1 MAENPFESFLTGMIG
16 GATAGARRRTMVEQ
30 GKQAAGA
37 AEDFFGGGP
46 IDPPKAPG
54 MGATFLAGLQLART
68 LPTTPG
74 QKLQA
79 DQVKLQIA
87 NQVLDEQIFEAKQQA
102 AEAEKIALKTK
113 ASKEAR
119 AERDNSILFADLL
132 SRATTDLSAGKF
144 DTLSGIKKEA
154 EGLPVT
160 QQVQL
165 NSAIGDL
172 SRTYDLQKVREFS
185 SNQEILSQYMAPE
198 DVQKLGPMQAQ
209 TLVEILS
216 GRYQSGIGQMVGDL
230 NNLNTLGLTNLSAL
244 VMPAIEKQAKSV
256 GRVVEF
262 SPTTGTYIMRQE
274 LIGGTG
280 KDLSVAEQAALNKS
294 EKVYKEVRPFIDQ
307 ALRLVTE
314 NPDSFGS
321 SGELTGLTNRMK
333 SLLGVIPFVEFK
345 QDMTRREVETSINT
359 LIGKTLPALAG
370 TSLGRMTENDAKL
383 LKAPL
388 PKLDVFNPAEVVKQQ
403 LETLDF
409 RVSLAYILD
418 QQKRGTIAQVI
429 DNEGPVEFAKIM
441 SRANKEG
448 FGSQERTVL
457 RAIDEAVTHIS
468 SNPNMQDADS
478 DIKAL
483 FMELGASGQFNDA
496 ELQLILDNV
505 PQG

>member
-1 MAENPFESFLTGMIG
+1 MAEDNPILSFFESMGTGME
-16 GATAGARRRTMVEQ
+16 AGAERRSLMQRAERGQLEPGEEVPGLGRTILK
-30 GKQAAGA
+30 GITRAATPA
-37 AEDFFGGGP
+37 N
-46 IDPPKAPG
+46 
-54 MGATFLAGLQLART
+54 TRLAQDQFRVQEAQYALENTLA
-68 LPTTPG
+68 
-74 QKLQA
+74 K
-79 DQVKLQIA
+79 
-87 NQVLDEQIFEAKQQA
+87 EKQQA
-102 AEAEKIALKTK
+102 AQIKQ
-113 ASKEAR
+113 
-119 AERDNSILFADLL
+119 L
-132 SRATTDLSAGKF
+132 SDLSIASTQAENEKN
-144 DTLSGIKKEA
+144 DAALLASSEEQAREA
-154 EGLPVT
+154 FVKGGMDSVYGLPIPKFAGADSQKQYTDFLKQLDGTSFAETASDMKQLIASASDLGISSEGKSRLVLQAEIQGRLNQYNQNPT
-160 QQVQL
+160 QIRQML
-165 NSAIGDL
+165 NEMRALQESGDTTGAQIIG
-172 SRTYDLQKVREFS
+172 
-185 SNQEILSQYMAPE
+185 NYM
-198 DVQKLGPMQAQ
+198 
-209 TLVEILS
+209 
-216 GRYQSGIGQMVGDL
+216 
-230 NNLNTLGLTNLSAL
+230 NHLSAATGQ
-244 VMPAIEKQAKSV
+244 VIEYSPD
-256 GRVVEF
+256 GRVTIRKEV
-262 SPTTGTYIMRQE
+262 
-274 LIGGTG
+274 IGGPDKG
-280 KDLSVAEQAALNKS
+280 LSVAEQAALNKS

>member
-1 MAENPFESFLTGMIG
+1 MAEDNPFLSFLESMGTGME
-16 GATAGARRRTMVEQ
+16 AGAKRRSLMQRAQRGQLEPGEEVPGLGRTILK
-30 GKQAAGA
+30 GITRAATPA
-37 AEDFFGGGP
+37 N
-46 IDPPKAPG
+46 
-54 MGATFLAGLQLART
+54 TRLAQ
-68 LPTTPG
+68 
-74 QKLQA
+74 
-79 DQVKLQIA
+79 DQMKLQIA

-119 AERDNSILFADLL
+119 AERDNSILFADIT
-132 SRATTDLSAGKF
+132 SRADEFLATGQFEKMAG
-144 DTLSGIKKEA
+144 LRKEA
-154 EGLPVT
+154 ENLPVS
-160 QQVQL
+160 QQVQF
-165 NSAIGDL
+165 NS
-172 SRTYDLQKVREFS
+172 V
-185 SNQEILSQYMAPE
+185 
-198 DVQKLGPMQAQ
+198 V
-209 TLVEILS
+209 
-216 GRYQSGIGQMVGDL
+216 
-230 NNLNTLGLTNLSAL
+230 NTLSDTYKADDFIEFKRNKGYLEGRLSPEELASLTPPEAKRMSDVFFGRPISNIGAMVSDYESYNARGATNAAQL
-244 VMPAIEKQAKSV
+244 VLASIKKNTEKTGQVVDVSPE
-256 GRVVEF
+256 GRVTIREEV
-262 SPTTGTYIMRQE
+262 
-274 LIGGTG
+274 IGGTG

-418 QQKRGTIAQVI
+418 QQKRGTIAQVL

>member
-1 MAENPFESFLTGMIG
+1 MAQDNPFLSLFESMGTGME
-16 GATAGARRRTMVEQ
+16 AGAERRSLMQRAERGQLEPGEEVPGLGRTILK
-30 GKQAAGA
+30 GITRAATPA
-37 AEDFFGGGP
+37 N
-46 IDPPKAPG
+46 
-54 MGATFLAGLQLART
+54 TRLAQ
-68 LPTTPG
+68 
-74 QKLQA
+74 
-79 DQVKLQIA
+79 DQMKLQIA

-119 AERDNSILFADLL
+119 AERDNSILFADIT
-132 SRATTDLSAGKF
+132 SRADEFLATGQFEKMAG
-144 DTLSGIKKEA
+144 LRKEA
-154 EGLPVT
+154 ENLPVS
-160 QQVQL
+160 QQVQF
-165 NSAIGDL
+165 NS
-172 SRTYDLQKVREFS
+172 V
-185 SNQEILSQYMAPE
+185 
-198 DVQKLGPMQAQ
+198 V
-209 TLVEILS
+209 
-216 GRYQSGIGQMVGDL
+216 
-230 NNLNTLGLTNLSAL
+230 NTLSDTYKADDFIEFKRNKGYLEGRLSPEELASLTPPEAKRMSDVFCATNAAQL
-244 VMPAIEKQAKSV
+244 VLASIKKNTEKTGQVVDVSPE
-256 GRVVEF
+256 GRVTIREEV
-262 SPTTGTYIMRQE
+262 
-274 LIGGTG
+274 IGGTG